1 MKVIKVNK
9 VTPVKQTDYLRIL
22 GEAMVQVDA
31 KTPHKPNPV
40 LAIRELP
47 IRTYNKGVR
56 DAN

>member
-31 KTPHKPNPV
+31 KSIGRSSPV
-40 LAIRELP
+40 LPIRELP
-47 IRTYNKGVR
+47 LRTYNKGVQ

>member
-1 MKVIKVNK
+1 MKVVKVNK

-22 GEAMVQVDA
+22 GEAMVQADA
-31 KTPHKPNPV
+31 KSHKPPSPV

-47 IRTYNKGVR
+47 IRTYNKGVQ

>member
-1 MKVIKVNK
+1 MKYLKVNK

-31 KTPHKPNPV
+31 KSIGQSRAV
-40 LAIRELP
+40 LVVKELP
-47 IRTYNKGVR
+47 IRTYNKGVQ